1 LDPGMRAVGSIVMG
15 ASATLFGAPVGL
27 SITAGIS
34 LFITTLLFYKLLGRK
49 N

>member
-1 LDPGMRAVGSIVMG
+1 MG

-27 SITAGIS
+27 ALTAGIS
-34 LFITTLLFYKLLGRK
+34 LLITTMLFYRLLGRK